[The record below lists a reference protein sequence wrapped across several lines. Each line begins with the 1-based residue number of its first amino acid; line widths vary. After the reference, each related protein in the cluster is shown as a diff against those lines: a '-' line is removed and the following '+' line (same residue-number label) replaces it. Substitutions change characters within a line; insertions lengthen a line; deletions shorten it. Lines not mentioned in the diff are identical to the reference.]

1 MVTQHPDHGTS
12 FEIANM
18 VEDLINLKSVL
29 YWNFDRMGCAQRIE
43 VERLLDTFS
52 LETVN
57 FWFDI
62 AITSRIP
69 YDKLR
74 PYVPFC
80 GRSLDINQLSKT
92 TKKVEVYQGK
102 SGRRP
107 TSQPKLRTLRS
118 ATTHSTNP
126 SSRGYQTIDGQALE
140 IF

>member
-1 MVTQHPDHGTS
+1 MVTQHPNHGTS
-12 FEIANM
+12 FEVANM

-43 VERLLDTFS
+43 VERLLNTFS

-57 FWFDI
+57 LLIDI

-80 GRSLDINQLSKT
+80 TKLLDLN
-92 TKKVEVYQGK
+92 
-102 SGRRP
+102 
-107 TSQPKLRTLRS
+107 
-118 ATTHSTNP
+118 
-126 SSRGYQTIDGQALE
+126 
-140 IF
+140 